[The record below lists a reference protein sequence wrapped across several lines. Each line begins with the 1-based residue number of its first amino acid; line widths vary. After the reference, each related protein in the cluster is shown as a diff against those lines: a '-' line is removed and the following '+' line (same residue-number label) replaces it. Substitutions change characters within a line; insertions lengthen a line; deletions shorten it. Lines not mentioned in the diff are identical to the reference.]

1 MLVTRAAPSEYPRA
15 GRRPS
20 HNTARTRPPTRA
32 ADTARTTGSTM
43 TCAHPNLAIATP
55 RRAARAA
62 RVAPGGGHRA
72 SSTRGGPRG
81 RRPAANPAATS
92 ADVAFVTTAEV
103 PAAHVEPYR
112 PSPMDSSL
120 LVPQLVG
127 IAFLAVAVGYV
138 QVVLNPT
145 ARVKF
150 DARDEDKR
158 AYVKELM
165 ASEDEPGDDR
175 GLERWYYRNVL
186 LRGGMRP
193 RGDQTR
199 GGTVVPGLEQ
209 RKGGKGEG
217 TEGE

>member
-1 MLVTRAAPSEYPRA
+1 
-15 GRRPS
+15 
-20 HNTARTRPPTRA
+20 
-32 ADTARTTGSTM
+32 
-43 TCAHPNLAIATP
+43 
-55 RRAARAA
+55 
-62 RVAPGGGHRA
+62 
-72 SSTRGGPRG
+72 
-81 RRPAANPAATS
+81 
-92 ADVAFVTTAEV
+92 
-103 PAAHVEPYR
+103 
-112 PSPMDSSL
+112 MDSSL

-127 IAFLAVAVGYV
+127 LAFLAVAVGYV

-165 ASEDEPGDDR
+165 ASEGEPGDDR

-199 GGTVVPGLEQ
+199 GGTVVPGLEP

-217 TEGE
+217 AEGE

>member
-1 MLVTRAAPSEYPRA
+1 
-15 GRRPS
+15 
-20 HNTARTRPPTRA
+20 
-32 ADTARTTGSTM
+32 
-43 TCAHPNLAIATP
+43 
-55 RRAARAA
+55 
-62 RVAPGGGHRA
+62 
-72 SSTRGGPRG
+72 
-81 RRPAANPAATS
+81 
-92 ADVAFVTTAEV
+92 
-103 PAAHVEPYR
+103 
-112 PSPMDSSL
+112 MDSSL

-127 IAFLAVAVGYV
+127 FAFLAVAVGYV

-209 RKGGKGEG
+209 RKGGEGEG

>member
-1 MLVTRAAPSEYPRA
+1 
-15 GRRPS
+15 
-20 HNTARTRPPTRA
+20 
-32 ADTARTTGSTM
+32 M
-43 TCAHPNLAIATP
+43 TCAHPSLAIATP

-103 PAAHVEPYR
+103 PTAHVEPYR

-209 RKGGKGEG
+209 RKGGGRGKGRKENETMRDAG
-217 TEGE
+217 AW

>member
-1 MLVTRAAPSEYPRA
+1 MTRAHLS
-15 GRRPS
+15 
-20 HNTARTRPPTRA
+20 
-32 ADTARTTGSTM
+32 
-43 TCAHPNLAIATP
+43 LAIATP
-55 RRAARAA
+55 RRAPRAA
-62 RVAPGGGHRA
+62 RVASGGGRLS
-72 SSTRGGPRG
+72 SSTRGG

-92 ADVAFVTTAEV
+92 ADVALVATAEV

-127 IAFLAVAVGYV
+127 LAFLAVAVGYV

-165 ASEDEPGDDR
+165 ASEGEPGDDR

-199 GGTVVPGLEQ
+199 GGTVVPGLEP
-209 RKGGKGEG
+209 RKGGEGEG
-217 TEGE
+217 AEGE

>member
-1 MLVTRAAPSEYPRA
+1 
-15 GRRPS
+15 
-20 HNTARTRPPTRA
+20 
-32 ADTARTTGSTM
+32 M
-43 TCAHPNLAIATP
+43 TSAHPSLAIATP

-62 RVAPGGGHRA
+62 RVASGEGRRA
-72 SSTRGGPRG
+72 SSTRGGPRRG

-92 ADVAFVTTAEV
+92 ADVALVATAEV
-103 PAAHVEPYR
+103 PAEHVEPYR

-127 IAFLAVAVGYV
+127 LAFLAVAVGYV

-165 ASEDEPGDDR
+165 ASEGEPGDDR

-186 LRGGMRP
+186 LRGGSAE
-193 RGDQTR
+193 RGPNS
-199 GGTVVPGLEQ
+199 GGTVVRGWSRE
-209 RKGGKGEG
+209 RRKGEG
-217 TEGE
+217 AEGE

>member
-1 MLVTRAAPSEYPRA
+1 
-15 GRRPS
+15 
-20 HNTARTRPPTRA
+20 
-32 ADTARTTGSTM
+32 
-43 TCAHPNLAIATP
+43 
-55 RRAARAA
+55 
-62 RVAPGGGHRA
+62 
-72 SSTRGGPRG
+72 
-81 RRPAANPAATS
+81 
-92 ADVAFVTTAEV
+92 
-103 PAAHVEPYR
+103 
-112 PSPMDSSL
+112 MDSSL

-209 RKGGKGEG
+209 RKRREGGRDGRRMKRCETRARGDADAGGGGAMSRGSMLEDTKHPARAERG
-217 TEGE
+217 FWGG